1 MLFKFL
7 SIGMTVCTLVIVT
20 NFVLAAGLSMITT
33 AAGLVTLWCSVII
46 FGAALW
52 EVSS

>member
-7 SIGMTVCTLVIVT
+7 IIAMTASLLVIVT
-20 NFVLAAGLSMITT
+20 DYVLSLSALSMITT

-46 FGAALW
+46 FGASLW
-52 EVSS
+52 ELS

>member
-7 SIGMTVCTLVIVT
+7 IIGMTTSMLVIVT
-20 NFVLAAGLSMITT
+20 DYVLSLSALSMITT
-33 AAGLVTLWCSVII
+33 AAGLVGLWCCVII

-52 EVSS
+52 KLS

>member
-7 SIGMTVCTLVIVT
+7 SIAMTTSMLVIVT
-20 NFVLAAGLSMITT
+20 DFVLSLSALSMITT
-33 AAGLVTLWCSVII
+33 AAGLVGLWCCAII

-52 EVSS
+52 RLS